1 MQSTFL
7 LSCKYGKLAE
17 TTEWDKSLGER
28 KIEGTRKQPH
38 WRSKRGWKKSSSHK
52 HYSSPRDIPEWRGR
66 VDVMRIRRGWWV
78 YVQKSDSETA
88 LM

>member
-28 KIEGTRKQPH
+28 KIEGTRKQLH
-38 WRSKRGWKKSSSHK
+38 RRSKMREWKKSLSDK
-52 HYSSPRDIPEWRGR
+52 HYFSPCDMIEEGEGY
-66 VDVMRIRRGWWV
+66 VMG
-78 YVQKSDSETA
+78 A
-88 LM
+88 